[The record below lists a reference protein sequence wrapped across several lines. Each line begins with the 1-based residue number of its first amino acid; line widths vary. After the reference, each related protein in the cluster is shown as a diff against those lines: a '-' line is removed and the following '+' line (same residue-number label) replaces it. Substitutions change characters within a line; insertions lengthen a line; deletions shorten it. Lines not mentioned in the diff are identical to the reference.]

1 MTKLYANISIDHQN
15 QSHILEGRIVTA
27 AQCNADAVVIHK
39 TTPGL
44 IIPEEKKYVP
54 VSSRW
59 GTLSYIDFAKR
70 CELDDSAVDHV
81 VQLCERIGI
90 PIIWCVT
97 DNTSAEYIKDYTNA
111 STIKIHSNAINID
124 ELAVFCSNNFEYV
137 IYPHSLEEFTLSRY
151 TKSKDKNK
159 YSLYYTP
166 TGDSINL
173 ETLNFKTLN
182 SLKHSHLNVGYES
195 RTNTLFPCVATA
207 YKDIEYIEKYLGDSD
222 NSNDSVMNPQQMYDL
237 YKNLEILE
245 IADGQ
250 E

>member
-1 MTKLYANISIDHQN
+1 MA
-15 QSHILEGRIVTA
+15 A

-59 GTLSYIDFAKR
+59 GTISYIDFAKR
-70 CELDDSAVDHV
+70 CELTNDCVDHII
-81 VQLCERIGI
+81 QLCQRIGI

-97 DNTSAEYIKDYTNA
+97 DNTSAEYIKNHTD
-111 STIKIHSNAINID
+111 SDTIKIHSSSVNID
-124 ELAVFCSNNFEYV
+124 DLAVFCSNNFDHV
-137 IYPHSLEEFTLSRY
+137 IYPHTLEEHTLSY
-151 TKSKDKNK
+151 YKKSKDKNK

-166 TGDSINL
+166 LGDVINV
-173 ETLNFKTLN
+173 ETLNFKMLD
-182 SLKHSHLNVGYES
+182 SLKYSHLNVGYES

-207 YKDIEYIEKYLGDSD
+207 YKGIEYIEKYLGDTD
-222 NSNDSVMNPQQMYDL
+222 NSNDSVMNPQQFYDL

-245 IADGQ
+245 IAHG
-250 E
+250 

>member
-1 MTKLYANISIDHQN
+1 MTKLYANISVDHQN
-15 QSHILEGRIVTA
+15 QNHILEGRIVAA

-59 GTLSYIDFAKR
+59 GTISYIDFAKR
-70 CELDDSAVDHV
+70 CELDDECVDHII
-81 VQLCERIGI
+81 QLCRQIGI

-97 DNTSAEYIKDYTNA
+97 DNTSAEYIKNHTDCD
-111 STIKIHSNAINID
+111 TIKIHSSSVNID
-124 ELAVFCSNNFEYV
+124 DLAVFCSNNFDHV
-137 IYPHSLEEFTLSRY
+137 IYPHTLEEYTLSY
-151 TKSKDKNK
+151 YKKSKDKNK

-166 TGDSINL
+166 SGDVINL
-173 ETLNFKTLN
+173 ETLNFKILD
-182 SLKHSHLNVGYES
+182 SLTHSHLNVGYES

-207 YKDIEYIEKYLGDSD
+207 YKGIEYIEKYLGDAD
-222 NSNDSVMNPQQMYDL
+222 NSNDSVMSPQQFYDL

-245 IADGQ
+245 IAHG
-250 E
+250 